1 MSKKNKRG
9 SIKVKL
15 IVIPLIVVLFGIS
28 ALGFVSSHFTKQS
41 LLGEMQRNGLN
52 ISSEFVETLE
62 SNFNALAII
71 DTLLDNK
78 IRSAG
83 SLVKLSKDKLS
94 NELLKTLATQLDLE
108 QLSYYNSNGEIIY
121 SNIAEYIGWT
131 PPVGHPV
138 HDFMNSSEQEV
149 IEEIRQDSQSA
160 HSLKYGYF
168 KGDAGEFVQIGI
180 LADQVQQF
188 TDTISYQGLLD
199 DMAFNEGVQ
208 YAMLIDKDLV
218 SIADSNKHEIGT
230 VFNDKGSKAA
240 AIDGIPYAELWY
252 YEADDVTVYDVYYPA
267 IINGE
272 HVGAISIGYSMKAVE
287 LAIQKN
293 LSAVII
299 SGAIASLLLGF
310 VLYSSSS
317 DAIKVI
323 NKLKTQMGLMGS
335 AL

>member
-121 SNIAEYIGWT
+121 SNIAEYIG
-131 PPVGHPV
+131 
-138 HDFMNSSEQEV
+138 
-149 IEEIRQDSQSA
+149 
-160 HSLKYGYF
+160 
-168 KGDAGEFVQIGI
+168 
-180 LADQVQQF
+180 
-188 TDTISYQGLLD
+188 
-199 DMAFNEGVQ
+199 
-208 YAMLIDKDLV
+208 
-218 SIADSNKHEIGT
+218 
-230 VFNDKGSKAA
+230 
-240 AIDGIPYAELWY
+240 
-252 YEADDVTVYDVYYPA
+252 
-267 IINGE
+267 
-272 HVGAISIGYSMKAVE
+272 
-287 LAIQKN
+287 
-293 LSAVII
+293 
-299 SGAIASLLLGF
+299 
-310 VLYSSSS
+310 
-317 DAIKVI
+317 
-323 NKLKTQMGLMGS
+323 
-335 AL
+335 